1 AARVFRGS
9 AMIDL
14 KGYGWMLWDGVQV
27 TILVGLS
34 AMAMALLFG
43 LIGAWGKLS
52 KSRAARVAANTYT
65 TVIRGVP
72 ELVLILLV
80 YYGTPTL
87 IQNVMEDLGTD
98 VIVDINPFLAG
109 FLTLGFI
116 YGAFA
121 TEVFRGA
128 FLAIPKGQIEAA
140 RACGMNRGLL
150 LRRILL
156 PQVWRFALPGL
167 GNVWMVMV
175 KATALISVIQLPE
188 LMRNADIAARAVRLP
203 FTFFFA
209 ASLIY
214 LGITVVSMWGQQ
226 HAETWANRGVRRA

>member
-1 AARVFRGS
+1 MF
-9 AMIDL
+9 DL

-27 TILVGLS
+27 TLLVGVC
-34 AMAMALLFG
+34 AMALALVMG

-52 KSRAARVAANTYT
+52 HSKAAHAAADTYT

-72 ELVLILLV
+72 ELLLILIV

-87 IQNVMEDLGTD
+87 IQGVLENLGHD
-98 VIVDINPFLAG
+98 VVLDINPFLAG
-109 FLTLGFI
+109 FITIGFI

-128 FLAIPKGQIEAA
+128 FLAIDKGQIEAA
-140 RACGMNRGLL
+140 RAYGMSRTLAF
-150 LRRILL
+150 RRILL

-167 GNVWMVMV
+167 GNVWMVLI

-188 LMRNADIAARAVRLP
+188 LLRNADIAARAVRLP
-203 FTFFFA
+203 FTFYFA

-214 LGITVVSMWGQQ
+214 LGITIVSMLALQR
-226 HAETWANRGVRRA
+226 AEVWANRGIRRA

>member
-1 AARVFRGS
+1 VL
-9 AMIDL
+9 DL

-27 TILVGLS
+27 TLLVGVC
-34 AMAMALLFG
+34 AMALALVMG
-43 LIGAWGKLS
+43 LLGAWGKMSHS
-52 KSRAARVAANTYT
+52 KAARGAADTYT

-72 ELVLILLV
+72 ELILILIV

-87 IQNVMEDLGTD
+87 IQTVLESFGHD
-98 VIVDINPFLAG
+98 IIIDINPFLAG
-109 FLTLGFI
+109 FITIGFI

-128 FLAIPKGQIEAA
+128 FLAIDRGQIEAA
-140 RACGMNRGLL
+140 RAYGMSRTLAF
-150 LRRILL
+150 RRILL

-167 GNVWMVMV
+167 GNVWMVLI

-188 LMRNADIAARAVRLP
+188 LLRNADIAARAVRLP
-203 FTFFFA
+203 FTFYFA

-214 LGITVVSMWGQQ
+214 LGITIVSMLALQR
-226 HAETWANRGVRRA
+226 AEAWANRGIRRA